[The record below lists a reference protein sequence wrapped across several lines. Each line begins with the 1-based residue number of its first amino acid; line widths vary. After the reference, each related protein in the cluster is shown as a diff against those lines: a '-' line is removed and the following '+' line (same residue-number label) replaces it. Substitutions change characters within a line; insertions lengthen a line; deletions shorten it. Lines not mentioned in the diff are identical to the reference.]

1 MATLIPVHLAI
12 IMDGNGR
19 WAERRG
25 LPRIA
30 GHREGAKAV
39 ERVVF
44 ASIKRG
50 IKYLSLYA
58 FSTENWK
65 RPEAEVRGLMNILK
79 LYFLMKIDRLKWAG
93 VRVRVG
99 GRWKELPQDVVK
111 IIELAVD
118 ETKANDKLHLIVYLN
133 YGGRRE
139 IVDAVN
145 SILGDGKRMVDEE
158 SFRSFLYIPD
168 VPDPDLVIRTSGEK
182 RVSNFLLWQI
192 AYAELYFTETLWPD
206 FGEDDL
212 DAAIADYN
220 KRKRRFGGLA

>member
-1 MATLIPVHLAI
+1 
-12 IMDGNGR
+12 MDGNGR

-65 RPEAEVRGLMNILK
+65 RPEAEVRGLMSILK

>member
-65 RPEAEVRGLMNILK
+65 RPEAEVRGLMSILK

>member
-1 MATLIPVHLAI
+1 LFSP
-12 IMDGNGR
+12 
-19 WAERRG
+19 
-25 LPRIA
+25 
-30 GHREGAKAV
+30 
-39 ERVVF
+39 
-44 ASIKRG
+44 SIKRG

>member
-1 MATLIPVHLAI
+1 
-12 IMDGNGR
+12 MDGNGR